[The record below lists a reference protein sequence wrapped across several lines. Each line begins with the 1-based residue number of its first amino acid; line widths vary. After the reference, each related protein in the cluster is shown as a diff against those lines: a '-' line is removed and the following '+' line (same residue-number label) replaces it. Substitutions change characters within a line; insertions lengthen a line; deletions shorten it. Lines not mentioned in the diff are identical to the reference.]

1 MNVYLIQ
8 QTAECTTVTEKNQ
21 IKNKNSVKLRKAL
34 KTRCSGS
41 HECESNLVFKVL
53 REYKKRLEDIKMI
66 IYNSAHEMSRYRK
79 LCMHIEPKP
88 EFVRSGQKSK
98 CEV

>member
-1 MNVYLIQ
+1 M
-8 QTAECTTVTEKNQ
+8 TEKNQ

-34 KTRCSGS
+34 KTKEDAATHTNASRTWS
-41 HECESNLVFKVL
+41 L
-53 REYKKRLEDIKMI
+53 RFYVNIKKRLEDIKMI

-88 EFVRSGQKSK
+88 EFVKSGQKSK

>member
-1 MNVYLIQ
+1 M
-8 QTAECTTVTEKNQ
+8 TEKNQ
-21 IKNKNSVKLRKAL
+21 IKNKNC
-34 KTRCSGS
+34 KTQKSFKNKRRCSGS
-41 HECESNLVFKVL
+41 HECESNLAFKVL

-88 EFVRSGQKSK
+88 EFVKSGQKSK